1 MTARESF
8 ERKPRSFQ
16 GTVLAQ
22 RFERVL
28 GTGRR
33 VAARSG
39 SEGRYAALIEL
50 YQHDQR
56 RVQTRLKPRH
66 NLFHDFLYGMFYDP
80 VGGELFG

>member
-50 YQHDQR
+50 YQHS
-56 RVQTRLKPRH
+56 VQPRLKPRH

>member
-28 GTGRR
+28 GTI
-33 VAARSG
+33 SG
-39 SEGRYAALIEL
+39 S
-50 YQHDQR
+50 
-56 RVQTRLKPRH
+56 VQTRLKPRH